1 MTILALLANVFH
13 IGLQAVQEVAIDFAA
28 MDPPGIQPCSHQ
40 CGPQAIK
47 VYDSLS
53 EKLS

>member
-13 IGLQAVQEVAIDFAA
+13 IGLQAVQEVAIDA
-28 MDPPGIQPCSHQ
+28 MDPPGIEPCSHQ

-53 EKLS
+53 ERLS